1 MLERIKYWLTGQIVI
16 SIISLLFSWR
26 VRRYNER
33 LILARKVY
41 ADDVAWGFS
50 HVQTVEYWWYFLGSI
65 LLVVILVFFTLKM
78 WKSVDEIGYLFVVIS
93 TIINALLV
101 MTLVENLFQALL
113 LVLFLAIIGVVM
125 RIFK

>member
-1 MLERIKYWLTGQIVI
+1 VLERIKYWLTGQIVI